1 MPPRE
6 GTSPG
11 YPSVLPRLVRSADLK
26 LLLKLPLSLFL
37 AAVVPERAWPDIC
50 NSIVRLSRRL
60 HPGPAAREA
69 AAIQEITRDA
79 GFAGSAPVI
88 QQGLQRNI
96 RLNQLY
102 YLASWKPGGW
112 RADVRLEGRE
122 HLDRALAA
130 GHGAI
135 LWVAPFVFADI
146 VAKRALHEA
155 GVRVHHLSSA
165 GHGFSSTRL
174 GIAVLNPIRT
184 RIEDRYI
191 AERITIPLDGAVAG
205 AKEVISRCLEANAV
219 VSIVLVPRGA
229 RCIEFPFHAG
239 WLRMALGAASFALR
253 TGAAL
258 LPVFSVRT
266 GSRFVTTIEAALLPS
281 LDLDREE
288 AMRALGRAMA
298 NRVAE
303 WVASYPDQ
311 FYWQLDALLRVRRQE
326 PSVPTFAGRHHH
338 AADQRT

>member
-1 MPPRE
+1 MSLRE
-6 GTSPG
+6 DTSPG
-11 YPSVLPRLVRSADLK
+11 YPSVLPRLVGSADLK
-26 LLLKLPLSLFL
+26 LLLKLPFSFFL
-37 AAVVPERAWPDIC
+37 AAAVPERAWPDTC
-50 NSIVRLSRRL
+50 DHVVRLSRRL
-60 HPGPAAREA
+60 HPGPTAREA
-69 AAIQEITRDA
+69 AAIQEIIRDA
-79 GFAGSAPVI
+79 GIAVSAPVI

-135 LWVAPFVFADI
+135 LWVAPFVFASL

-165 GHGFSSTRL
+165 AHGFSSTRL
-174 GIAVLNPIRT
+174 GLAVLNPIRT

-191 AERITIPLDGAVAG
+191 AERVTIPLDGAVAG
-205 AKEVISRCLEANAV
+205 AKQAISRCLEANGV
-219 VSIVLVPRGA
+219 VSITLVPRGA
-229 RCIEFPFHAG
+229 RCVEFPFHGA
-239 WLRMALGAASFALR
+239 WLRMALGATSFALR

-266 GSRFVTTIEAALLPS
+266 GSRFVTRIEPALPPS
-281 LDLDREE
+281 VDLEREE

-298 NRVAE
+298 DRLAE
-303 WVASYPDQ
+303 WVASHPDQ
-311 FYWQLDALLRVRRQE
+311 FYWQLDSLLRVG
-326 PSVPTFAGRHHH
+326 SGGH
-338 AADQRT
+338 DG

>member
-1 MPPRE
+1 MSQRE

-26 LLLKLPLSLFL
+26 LLLKLPFSFFL
-37 AAVVPERAWPDIC
+37 AAGVPERAWPDTC
-50 NSIVRLSRRL
+50 DNVVRLSRRL

-79 GFAGSAPVI
+79 GFAMPAPVI
-88 QQGLQRNI
+88 QQSLQRNI

-112 RADVRLEGRE
+112 RAEVRLEGRE

-135 LWVAPFVFADI
+135 LWVAPFVFASL
-146 VAKRALHEA
+146 VAKSALHEG

-174 GIAVLNPIRT
+174 GLAVLNPIRT

-191 AERITIPLDGAVAG
+191 VERITIPLDGAVTG
-205 AKEVISRCLEANAV
+205 AKQAISSCLEANAV
-219 VSIVLVPRGA
+219 VSITLVPRGG
-229 RCIEFPFHAG
+229 RCIEFPFHGG
-239 WLRMALGAASFALR
+239 WLRMALGATNFALR

-266 GSRFVTTIEAALLPS
+266 GSCFVITIEPALPPS
-281 LDLDREE
+281 ADLDREE

-311 FYWQLDALLRVRRQE
+311 FYWQLDSLLRVSNEE
-326 PSVPTFAGRHHH
+326 PSVPTSAGRRRHV
-338 AADQRT
+338 ADQRT